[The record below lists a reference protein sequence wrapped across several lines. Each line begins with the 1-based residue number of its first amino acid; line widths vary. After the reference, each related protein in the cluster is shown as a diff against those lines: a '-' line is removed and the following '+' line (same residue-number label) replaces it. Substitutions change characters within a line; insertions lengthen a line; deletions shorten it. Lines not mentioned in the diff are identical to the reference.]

1 MELWNIIFLS
11 QNGSPFP
18 KMVPKEKKK
27 NEKNF
32 HKKTKSKSSTSDRMF
47 ERDEG
52 QVAEELKD
60 NSFTDSIIAELL
72 ETAGKRWKYLKWWR

>member
-1 MELWNIIFLS
+1 
-11 QNGSPFP
+11 
-18 KMVPKEKKK
+18 
-27 NEKNF
+27 
-32 HKKTKSKSSTSDRMF
+32 MF

-72 ETAGKRWKYLKWWR
+72 ETAGKR